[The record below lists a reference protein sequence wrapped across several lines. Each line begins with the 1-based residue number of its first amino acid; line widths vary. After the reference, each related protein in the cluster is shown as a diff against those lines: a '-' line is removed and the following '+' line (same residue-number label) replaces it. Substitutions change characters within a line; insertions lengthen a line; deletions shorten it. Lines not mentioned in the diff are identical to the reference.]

1 MSEKS
6 KNAVKLVSSIMII
19 TLMGKVLGLFRDQLL
34 AWNYGVGVEAN
45 AFTSASRIPR
55 IFFDA
60 VFASAVSS
68 SFIPVFNE
76 YLQKDGKK
84 RAFDF
89 SNNFVSIVIVVTAL
103 MTIFGILGAS
113 FLQGL
118 FAGGF
123 EGETAILCTELLRIL
138 FPMLIFTGVAF
149 SYVGVLQSLDEF
161 TVPAAMSTVSNGI
174 IILYYFVFGTKF
186 GVKGLAVAFL
196 FGWFMQ
202 MAIQIPPLYKK
213 GYRFK
218 FFINFKD
225 EGLKKVGA
233 LMLPVMVSTWIQPIN
248 IAINGRYASGLF
260 GGSGSSIVDYANN
273 LYSIIVGVFVLS
285 IANVIFP
292 KLSRQT
298 ANNEEKEYGETI
310 NSTMKVLLFL
320 LIPMM
325 FGLISLSTP
334 IVRLIYEWKE
344 FDHTA
349 TLLTGRAL
357 AFFSVGM
364 IGFGIQTIL
373 SRAFYAL
380 QDGKTPLITGVVSI
394 GVNVIFCHLL
404 VGRMDVGGLALA
416 SSLSSIVSAVLLII
430 PMKKK
435 SKDIMGKGF
444 LTATIKMF
452 VSAIL
457 MTVVVIV
464 LKDIIY
470 NSVADNIIGRIIV
483 VAVPTIIGVIV
494 YMVSSYI
501 LKIEESQFVFN
512 FINKFI
518 SKFKK

>member
-6 KNAVKLVSSIMII
+6 KNAVKLVSFIMII

-76 YLQKDGKK
+76 YLQKNGKK

-89 SNNFVSIVIVVTAL
+89 SNNFVSLVIVVTFI
-103 MTIFGILGAS
+103 MTVFGICAAP
-113 FLQGL
+113 FLQGV

-123 EGETAILCTELLRIL
+123 TGETAKLCEELLRIL

-161 TVPAAMSTVSNGI
+161 TIPAAMSVVSNGI
-174 IILYYFVFGTKF
+174 IIAYYLIFGTRF
-186 GVKGLAVAFL
+186 GVKGLALAFL

-218 FFINFKD
+218 FFIDLKD
-225 EGLKKVGA
+225 EGLKKVGT

-248 IAINGRYASGLF
+248 IAINGRYASGLLN
-260 GGSGSSIVDYANN
+260 GSGSSIVDYANN
-273 LYSIIVGVFVLS
+273 LYTIIVSVFVLS

-292 KLSRQT
+292 KLSKQT
-298 ANNEEKEYGETI
+298 ANNQEKEYGETV
-310 NSTMKVLLFL
+310 NSTMKVLFFL

-325 FGLISLSTP
+325 FGLIALSTP

-344 FDHTA
+344 FDSNA
-349 TLLTGRAL
+349 TLLTGNAL
-357 AFFSVGM
+357 AFFSIGM
-364 IGFGIQTIL
+364 LAFGIQTIL

-380 QDGKTPLITGVVSI
+380 QDGKTPLITGIVSI
-394 GVNVIFCHLL
+394 VVNVVFCQIL
-404 VGRMDVGGLALA
+404 VGKMNISGLAFA
-416 SSLSSIVSAVLLII
+416 SSLSSIISAILLII
-430 PMKKK
+430 PMRKR
-435 SKDIMGKGF
+435 SKEIMNKEF
-444 LTATIKMF
+444 FKAALKMF
-452 VSAIL
+452 VSAII
-457 MTVVVIV
+457 MSVVVVI
-464 LKDIIY
+464 LRDIIY
-470 NSVADNIIGRIIV
+470 NNLSDNIVSRILV
-483 VAVPTIIGVIV
+483 VGIPTVVGVFV
-494 YMVSSYI
+494 YMVSAYI
-501 LKIEESQFVFN
+501 FKIEESEFVFG
-512 FINKFI
+512 FINKI
-518 SKFKK
+518 ICKFKK

>member
-1 MSEKS
+1 MSEKN
-6 KNAVKLVSSIMII
+6 KNAVKLVGFIMII

-76 YLQKDGKK
+76 YLEKDGKK
-84 RAFDF
+84 KTFEF
-89 SNNFVSIVIVVTAL
+89 SNNFISIVILVTAL
-103 MTIFGILGAS
+103 MTVFGIVFAP
-113 FLQGL
+113 FLQNV

-123 EGETAILCTELLRIL
+123 EGETARLCTELLRIL

-161 TVPAAMSTVSNGI
+161 TIPAVMSVVSNGI
-174 IILYYFVFGTKF
+174 IILYYFIFGTRF

-202 MAIQIPPLYKK
+202 MAIQLPPLYKK

-218 FFINFKD
+218 PIINFKD
-225 EGLKKVGA
+225 EGIKKIGV

-260 GGSGSSIVDYANN
+260 NGSGSSIVDYANN
-273 LYSIIVGVFVLS
+273 LYSIIVSVFVLS

-292 KLSRQT
+292 KLSKQS
-298 ANNEEKEYGETI
+298 ANNDDKAYGETV
-310 NSTMKVLLFL
+310 NSTMKVLFFL

-325 FGLISLSTP
+325 FGLIALSTP

-344 FDHTA
+344 FDSTA
-349 TLLTGRAL
+349 TMLTGNAL
-357 AFFSVGM
+357 AFFSIGM
-364 IGFGIQTIL
+364 LAFGVQTIL

-380 QDGKTPLITGVVSI
+380 QDGKTPLITGIVSI
-394 GVNVIFCHLL
+394 GVNVLLCQLL
-404 VGRMDVGGLALA
+404 VGRMNVSGLALA
-416 SSLSSIVSAVLLII
+416 SSLSSIISAILLII
-430 PMKKK
+430 PMRKR
-435 SKDIMGKGF
+435 SKDIMNGSF
-444 LTATIKMF
+444 FVSSLKMF
-452 VSAIL
+452 ISAIA
-457 MTVVVIV
+457 MTVVVV
-464 LKDIIY
+464 FTRDFLY
-470 NSVADNIIGRIIV
+470 NMISDGLISRILV
-483 VAVPTIIGVIV
+483 VGVPTVIGVLV
-494 YMVSSYI
+494 YMIIAYI
-501 LKIEESQFVFN
+501 LKIEESKFVFD
-512 FINKFI
+512 FINKI
-518 SKFKK
+518 LNRFKK